1 MPRSE
6 IYRVKVINDFFF
18 ARYSIVW
25 NAKTLPSHTE
35 IFPSE
40 KIFSLAHPFLSK
52 FIPYSSNC
60 KTVSLSSKT
69 VTGVWGNGA
78 LVLKGRKSRT
88 QPNLFAQ
95 SLSGCPGANK
105 NSLFSSLE
113 STFLQILAEGMV
125 PLGEAKPEF
134 ASLSVLQ
141 MTELTESNTSH
152 GNLWEGYPLLQ

>member
-1 MPRSE
+1 MTFFLLVTQLYEMPRP
-6 IYRVKVINDFFF
+6 FLH
-18 ARYSIVW
+18 
-25 NAKTLPSHTE
+25 TLKFSLLRKS
-35 IFPSE
+35 FPSP
-40 KIFSLAHPFLSK
+40 ILFCLSSFLSK
-52 FIPYSSNC
+52 DLYSSNC